1 MCCVHVRASESLI
14 HNRSL
19 PLEPSG
25 SRVWSTA
32 APQAS
37 TSTLTIVTAADK
49 SSLRKQIRQHRRQ
62 LTRAQQIRAA
72 HLLCLRIMRSS
83 WWRKAHSIA
92 FYWPADGEISPLP
105 LLRWSLRAGKRCYL
119 PVVTGKSLE
128 FRRYERGRLLCR
140 NRFGIPE
147 PHATHQRAAHQLDV
161 ILMPLVAF
169 DEGCNR
175 LGMGAGFYDRA
186 LAAREKNIPLRIGV
200 AHELQKIAQV
210 PTDPWDIPLHAVV
223 TERRIYRRR

>member
-1 MCCVHVRASESLI
+1 
-14 HNRSL
+14 
-19 PLEPSG
+19 
-25 SRVWSTA
+25 
-32 APQAS
+32 
-37 TSTLTIVTAADK
+37 VTAADK
-49 SSLRKQIRQHRRQ
+49 FSLRKQIRQHRRQ
-62 LTRAQQIRAA
+62 IAHAQQIRAA
-72 HLLCLRIMRSS
+72 QTLCLRIMRTA

-105 LLRWSLRAGKRCYL
+105 LLRWSLRAGKHCYL

-128 FRRYERGRLLCR
+128 FRRYERGRRLRR

-210 PTDPWDIPLHAVV
+210 PTDPWDIPLDAVV